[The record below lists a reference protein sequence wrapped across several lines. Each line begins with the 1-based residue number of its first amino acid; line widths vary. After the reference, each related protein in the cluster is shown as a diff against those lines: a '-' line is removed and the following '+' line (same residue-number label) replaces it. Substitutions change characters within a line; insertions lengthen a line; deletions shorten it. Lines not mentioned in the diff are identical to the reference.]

1 MADKH
6 PLWVPRAL
14 DAEESVVV
22 VHAPEL
28 LLPTHLEVVG
38 LVEVG
43 PGPGGVQAELVQG
56 LVRVR
61 GTIAERKVNIL
72 LVIRLIEQNHF

>member
-14 DAEESVVV
+14 DAEEFVVV